1 MTTICFKSGI
11 LAFDSKIS
19 GGGVAFGTGIK
30 GVKTNKFLLAAA
42 GSCED
47 CDAWLDW
54 MKATGGD
61 LDTKKNYGLDKECE
75 MECIAIDKKGRVRW
89 YGDKC
94 YPYTIDGHFH
104 ALGSGYAF
112 AMGAMAFG
120 ASAAQAVRI
129 AAKFDTAT
137 GGTVRELKW

>member
-1 MTTICFKSGI
+1 MTTICYKANI

-19 GGGVAFGTGIK
+19 GSGVNFGTGIK
-30 GVKTNKFLLAAA
+30 GIKTAKFLLAASGA
-42 GSCED
+42 CED

-61 LDTKKNYGLDKECE
+61 LNAKKDYGLDKECDIDA
-75 MECIAIDKKGRVRW
+75 IAIDKKGRIRW
-89 YGDKC
+89 YSNKC
-94 YPYTIDGHFH
+94 YPYTVDGPFH

-120 ASAAQAVRI
+120 ASAAEAVRV
-129 AAKFDTAT
+129 AAKFDAAT
-137 GGTVRELKW
+137 GGIVRELTW